1 MKKIKLICF
10 PYAGGVSQFYVN
22 IFFNN
27 LSPNL
32 ELIPIE
38 YSGHGS
44 RYTEELF
51 TSIDEFIN
59 DVILEIKKNVHNS
72 DDYILLGY
80 SMGSKIIYRLYYELE
95 RMNFK
100 LPYAMIFCATS
111 PPNVITDIID
121 ISDKSIVSIIE
132 SNPFANDIF
141 SNTELLELSI
151 NILKADIQVLN
162 SLNLNFKKCTISCPI
177 FVFNGNLYVEIQNQ
191 FFEWFSLT
199 TYKIHFIILE
209 GGHFFLYQHANYV
222 SELINWF
229 ILQNVL

>member
-59 DVILEIKKNVHNS
+59 DVILEIKK
-72 DDYILLGY
+72 
-80 SMGSKIIYRLYYELE
+80 M
-95 RMNFK
+95 
-100 LPYAMIFCATS
+100 
-111 PPNVITDIID
+111 
-121 ISDKSIVSIIE
+121 
-132 SNPFANDIF
+132 
-141 SNTELLELSI
+141 
-151 NILKADIQVLN
+151 
-162 SLNLNFKKCTISCPI
+162 
-177 FVFNGNLYVEIQNQ
+177 
-191 FFEWFSLT
+191 
-199 TYKIHFIILE
+199 FIILMIIFYWVIAWE
-209 GGHFFLYQHANYV
+209 V
-222 SELINWF
+222 K
-229 ILQNVL
+229 